1 MNMKINVF
9 NGMEDEDRPYAHQK
23 IKPPRNYRK
32 YLESAWI
39 ANRSGH
45 RIED

>member
-9 NGMEDEDRPYAHQK
+9 SVMEDEDRPYAHQK
-23 IKPPRNYRK
+23 IKRPLNYRK
-32 YLESAWI
+32 YLESVRK